1 MSITMMMMMMSRT
14 MVMMMTWMMIMP
26 MLMTIVIIMRTM
38 TKMTIMIMIN
48 YIVKKRD
55 SEYHQR
61 PAILTDSQY
70 QIEPHHRQ
78 RVSEILQLRRR
89 L

>member
-1 MSITMMMMMMSRT
+1 MSIIMMMMMSRT
-14 MVMMMTWMMIMP
+14 MSMMMTWMMIMP
-26 MLMTIVIIMRTM
+26 MLMNIVIIMMTM
-38 TKMTIMIMIN
+38 TKMMMMIMIN
-48 YIVKKRD
+48 CIVKKTD

-61 PAILTDSQY
+61 PAILTESQY

-78 RVSEILQLRRR
+78 RVSEILQVRRR